1 MPKNKFSLNKTFMG
15 SEPDTIREA
24 NTEKTTYDKT
34 LKSMKIGVCEMQG
47 WRPTMEDAA
56 IVLPNY
62 EPNTSLFGVLD
73 GHGGSI
79 ISEFVSVNFKNVL
92 VRTKSY
98 KKGNYEKAL
107 VETFLT
113 MDELLKN
120 KKVNNFI
127 YDTHYQKEK
136 ESSVKKNEHRFK
148 KDTLIKLRFET
159 GEIEFDLDEID
170 LSDESDNIETILFD
184 YKNNKKNKDIAEK
197 NSNNNIDNIST
208 TDENNKTRQD
218 TDSTKEEEKSS
229 KNLQLDDI
237 FFQKSSKQNSLNNGL
252 PSFQE
257 VYNLKKCCLKF
268 HKKKSN
274 LPSVDSS
281 SINNEPFIAYDMG
294 TTANIMLIKNNTIY
308 IANVGDSLSVMY
320 KNKKAYNLNREHQII
335 IESEKD
341 RVLKSG
347 AHIDGYR
354 INGMLNLTRAI
365 GDLRFKS
372 NKKLTRCEQSVI
384 ALPDITRIDDIDDID
399 FIIMGC
405 DGIWDCVKRQLVC
418 EFMEKEINENPDA
431 DLSDILKKI
440 FDKCISPVWGVIL
453 GTDNMSCIII
463 QFLHNK
469 SEKIEEKIKIEK
481 IDINLKNNDDYTN
494 LETAMC

>member
-1 MPKNKFSLNKTFMG
+1 MG
-15 SEPDTIREA
+15 SEPETVREA
-24 NTEKTTYDKT
+24 NREKTTYDKT
-34 LKSMKIGVCEMQG
+34 MKSIKIGVCEMQG

-56 IVLPNY
+56 IVLPHY

-120 KKVNNFI
+120 RKVNNFI
-127 YDTHYQKEK
+127 YETHYQKER
-136 ESSVKKNEHRFK
+136 ENDMQKKDDKIK
-148 KDTLIKLRFET
+148 KDTYIKLRFET
-159 GEIEFDLDEID
+159 GEFEFDLDEID
-170 LSDESDNIETILFD
+170 LSNETDNIETIIFD
-184 YKNNKKNKDIAEK
+184 YKNNKNNSKLNKE
-197 NSNNNIDNIST
+197 NNNINDSTLT
-208 TDENNKTRQD
+208 TDDINKTRQD
-218 TDSTKEEEKSS
+218 TESTKEEEKSN

-237 FFQKSSKQNSLNNGL
+237 FFKKSCKQNSLNNGL
-252 PSFQE
+252 PSLE
-257 VYNLKKCCLKF
+257 DVYDIKKCRLKF
-268 HKKKSN
+268 HKKQILNNVDNNSSKN
-274 LPSVDSS
+274 LK
-281 SINNEPFIAYDMG
+281 IEPFVAYDMG

-320 KNKKAYNLNREHQII
+320 KNKKAYNLNREHQTI
-335 IESEKD
+335 IESEKE

-347 AHIDGYR
+347 ASINGYR

-372 NKKLTRCEQSVI
+372 NKQLTRCEQSVI
-384 ALPDITRIDDIDDID
+384 ALPDITRIDNIDDID

-418 EFMEKEINENPDA
+418 DFMEKEINENPEA
-431 DLSDILKKI
+431 DLSEILKKI

-463 QFLHNK
+463 QFLHNNK
-469 SEKIEEKIKIEK
+469 SKKIEEKIKIK
-481 IDINLKNNDDYTN
+481 KVDIKLTGNDDIAN
-494 LETAMC
+494 LETTIN

>member
-1 MPKNKFSLNKTFMG
+1 MG

-24 NTEKTTYDKT
+24 NSEKTTYDKT
-34 LKSMKIGVCEMQG
+34 IKSMKIGVCEMQG

-56 IVLPNY
+56 IVLPQY

-127 YDTHYQKEK
+127 YETHYQKEQ
-136 ESSVKKNEHRFK
+136 ESSIKKSECRFN
-148 KDTLIKLRFET
+148 KDTLIKLRFEA
-159 GEIEFDLDEID
+159 GEIEFDLDDID

-184 YKNNKKNKDIAEK
+184 YKNNKKNKE
-197 NSNNNIDNIST
+197 NNNNNDIFLI

-218 TDSTKEEEKSS
+218 TDSTKEEEKS
-229 KNLQLDDI
+229 NIQLDDI

-257 VYNLKKCCLKF
+257 VYNIKKCCLKF
-268 HKKKSN
+268 HKKKLTSSM
-274 LPSVDSS
+274 SVSDNS
-281 SINNEPFIAYDMG
+281 NNEPLVAYEMG

-320 KNKKAYNLNREHQII
+320 KNKKAYNLNREHQVI

-347 AHIDGYR
+347 AIIDGYR

-372 NKKLTRCEQSVI
+372 NNKLKRCEQSVI

-418 EFMEKEINENPDA
+418 EFMEKEMNENPDA

-481 IDINLKNNDDYTN
+481 VELNFKNNDDYEN
-494 LETAMC
+494 LETAIS